1 MLEDT
6 PLARNHLM
14 RVIESRRNTLKIRP
28 DSKLVFTGLDEN
40 SSDRIST
47 VKKLLRQLSEKNS
60 AVDVSYR

>member
-6 PLARNHLM
+6 PLVPNHLM